1 MNYNW
6 DWGVFFKSTGVG
18 SETYLDWYVTG
29 LGWTI
34 AIAIA
39 AWIIALL
46 LGSVLGVMR
55 TVPNRLVSGIATCY
69 VELFRNVPLLVQLFI
84 WYFLVPDL
92 LPEGLQEWFKQ
103 DLNPTTSALIS
114 VVICLGLFTAA
125 RVCEQVRT
133 GIQALPR
140 GQEAAARAMGFSL
153 PQIYWNVLLPQA
165 YRIIIPPLTSEFL
178 NVFKNSS
185 VASLI
190 GLMELLAQT
199 KQTAEFSANLFEA
212 FTLATLIY
220 FTLNMGLMLLMRMVE
235 KKVAVPGLISVG
247 ANNGLQWNHS
257 RPAGPVER
265 HADDPATDGHGGC
278 RRYRAGHHPG
288 LDAAVVEQ
296 VAGKHRRYLR
306 QLLPL
311 HPAAAGN
318 HLVLPGGTVRAA
330 LDHRRRYP
338 DRAFT
343 SCVVAFMMFEA
354 AYFCEIVRAGVQS
367 ISKGQMGAAQ
377 ALGMTYG
384 QTMRLIILP
393 QAFRKMTPLLLQ
405 QSIILFQDTSLVYTV
420 GLVDFLN
427 SARASGDI
435 IGRSNEFLVFAGAVY
450 FVVSFS
456 ASWLVKRLQKR
467 ITV

>member
-18 SETYLDWYVTG
+18 SETYLDWYLTG

-34 AIAIA
+34 AIAIT

-46 LGSVLGVMR
+46 LGSLLGVMR
-55 TVPNRLVSGIATCY
+55 TVPNRLVSGIATAY

-114 VVICLGLFTAA
+114 VVVCLGLFTAA

-153 PQIYWNVLLPQA
+153 AQIYNNVLLPQA

-220 FTLNMGLMLLMRMVE
+220 FTLNMGLMLLMRLVE

-247 ANNGLQWNHS
+247 
-257 RPAGPVER
+257 
-265 HADDPATDGHGGC
+265 
-278 RRYRAGHHPG
+278 
-288 LDAAVVEQ
+288 
-296 VAGKHRRYLR
+296 GK
-306 QLLPL
+306 
-311 HPAAAGN
+311 
-318 HLVLPGGTVRAA
+318 
-330 LDHRRRYP
+330 
-338 DRAFT
+338 
-343 SCVVAFMMFEA
+343 
-354 AYFCEIVRAGVQS
+354 
-367 ISKGQMGAAQ
+367 
-377 ALGMTYG
+377 
-384 QTMRLIILP
+384 
-393 QAFRKMTPLLLQ
+393 
-405 QSIILFQDTSLVYTV
+405 
-420 GLVDFLN
+420 
-427 SARASGDI
+427 
-435 IGRSNEFLVFAGAVY
+435 
-450 FVVSFS
+450 
-456 ASWLVKRLQKR
+456 
-467 ITV
+467 